1 MLDRI
6 CIKIYSID
14 SKREEKGKKE
24 KNKEIFKKVLTKDKE
39 KHIIKT
45 RSKKEERKMT
55 LRVLTTAEIRQ
66 AIESHNL
73 WLIGC

>member
-1 MLDRI
+1 M
-6 CIKIYSID
+6 
-14 SKREEKGKKE
+14 KREQ
-24 KNKEIFKKVLTKDKE
+24 L
-39 KHIIKT
+39 
-45 RSKKEERKMT
+45 EELGFVVKKMT